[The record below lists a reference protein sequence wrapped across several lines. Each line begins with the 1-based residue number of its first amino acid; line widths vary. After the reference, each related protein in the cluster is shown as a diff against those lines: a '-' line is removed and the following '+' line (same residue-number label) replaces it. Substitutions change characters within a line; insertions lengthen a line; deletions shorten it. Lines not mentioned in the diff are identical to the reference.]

1 MSPEPF
7 TDKNL
12 PERRRRMTALAVL
25 GFMMLLFVVL
35 SGFSFLGS
43 RSQVLPEDF
52 SYANDHNAVDGKRIW
67 QAYNCM
73 GCHTIVGNGAY
84 FGPDL
89 TNIYQDAGPAYL
101 AAYMPSAGTWPTEAA
116 LRTQLQNPNQLAD
129 TGISDINEYYA
140 YFPGALER
148 VERRG
153 GDSTFMPNLQ
163 FKADEVDKLIAFFK
177 YTSAMD
183 NEGWPPVPKIDGL
196 QHPVAAPVKNI
207 LASAAPA
214 STATGTAADSASGSP
229 TASVDPTAI
238 GPAVGAGLVADYG
251 CLACHSTGSDRLV
264 GPGWGKLYGSTA
276 AIEGGTT
283 ATVDEAYLQEA
294 ILYPNEKIAAGYPA
308 NVMPAYAGVLS
319 DDELTAMVAYIRSL
333 EAQ

>member
-1 MSPEPF
+1 MSPAEPF
-7 TDKNL
+7 TDDSR

-25 GFMMLLFVVL
+25 GFMMLVFVVL

-43 RSQVLPEDF
+43 RSQVLPEQF
-52 SYANDHNAVDGKRIW
+52 TYAGDYDGVDGKRIW

-89 TNIYQDAGPAYL
+89 TNIYQDAGPAWL
-101 AAYMPSAGTWPTEAA
+101 AAYMPSAGTWPTQAA

-129 TGISDINEYYA
+129 TGISDIDEYYA
-140 YFPGALER
+140 AYPGALER

-163 FKADEVDKLIAFFK
+163 FNADEVDKLIAFFK

-183 NEGWPPVPKIDGL
+183 TEGWPPVPKVDGL
-196 QHPVAAPVKNI
+196 LHPLAAPVKNSVV
-207 LASAAPA
+207 SAAAVPA
-214 STATGTAADSASGSP
+214 TTGAEGTATSTATSPAA
-229 TASVDPTAI
+229 TVDPA
-238 GPAVGAGLVADYG
+238 AVGAQLVADYG
-251 CLACHSTGSDRLV
+251 CLACHSTGSERLV
-264 GPGWGKLYGSTA
+264 GPGWGGLYGSTA
-276 AIEGGTT
+276 ALEDGST
-283 ATVDEAYLQEA
+283 ATVDDAYLVEA
-294 ILYPNEKIAAGYPA
+294 VLNPNAQIAAGYPA
-308 NVMPAYAGVLS
+308 NVMPGYDGVLS
-319 DDELTAMVAYIRSL
+319 DDELTAVVAYIRSL